1 MMKKVILQSLN
12 LSEYRN
18 FSLFSSELAPEIN
31 IFIGPNGSGKTN
43 ILESISLLCPG
54 KGLKHSKYDDI
65 CKQGSNCWQSSFILE
80 SKLGTAQIDN
90 YYNGNSKNRLI
101 NYNGAKIAST
111 ELANL
116 LNIIWLT
123 PQMEGLFLGPASNR
137 RKFLDR
143 LTYNFY
149 PNHLKNLIKYD
160 YYLQERTKCL
170 TDRNWE
176 QKSSWLDIIEDKIVN
191 EATFIHNSRE
201 DSIQKI
207 QAEINNLQ
215 TTFPKASL
223 TLSNLFEDL
232 SITDLNF
239 YNNYTNSLKSHR
251 KKDSY
256 SGRTSTGVHK
266 ADLLVEYQTNN
277 TAAKYCST
285 GEQKAL
291 LISLMLASVNAI
303 IASTKSK
310 PIILLDE
317 LFVHLDQKRRQELSD
332 YIMST
337 KIQTFIT
344 TTDMIGLN
352 FLQGN
357 ANIINL

>member
-1 MMKKVILQSLN
+1 MMKKVVLQSLN
-12 LSEYRN
+12 LTEYRN
-18 FSLFSSELAPEIN
+18 FSLFSSEFAPEIN

-54 KGLKHSKYDDI
+54 KGLKHSKYDEI
-65 CKQGSNCWQSSFILE
+65 CKQGTNSWKSNFTLE
-80 SKLGTAQIDN
+80 SKLGAAQIDN
-90 YYNGNSKNRLI
+90 YYNGDSRNRLI
-101 NYNGAKIAST
+101 HYNGAKIAST

-149 PNHLKNLIKYD
+149 PNHLKHLIKYD
-160 YYLQERTKCL
+160 YYLQERSKCL
-170 TDRNWE
+170 ADRDWE
-176 QKSSWLDIIEDKIVN
+176 LKSSWLDIIEDKIVN
-191 EATFIHNSRE
+191 EATLIYNARE
-201 DSIQKI
+201 ESIKKI
-207 QAEINNLQ
+207 QSEINNLQ

-223 TLSNLFEDL
+223 TISNLFEDL
-232 SITDLNF
+232 AITDLDF
-239 YNNYTNSLKSHR
+239 RNNYTHFLRSYR

-256 SGRTSTGVHK
+256 SGRTSIGTHK
-266 ADLLVEYQTNN
+266 ADLLVEHQT
-277 TAAKYCST
+277 TSKAAKFCST

-291 LISLMLASVNAI
+291 LISLMLASVNGI

-317 LFVHLDQKRRQELSD
+317 LFVHLDQTRRQELSD

-344 TTDMIGLN
+344 STDMIGLQ
-352 FLQGN
+352 FLQDN

>member
-1 MMKKVILQSLN
+1 MKKVVLQSINLN
-12 LSEYRN
+12 EYRN
-18 FSLFSSELAPEIN
+18 FSSFEAVLSPDIN

-54 KGLKHSKYDDI
+54 KGLKHSKYDEI
-65 CKQGSNCWQSSFILE
+65 CRHGVNFWKSNFTLE
-80 SKLGTAQIDN
+80 SKLGITQIDN
-90 YYNGNSKNRLI
+90 YYNGDSKHRLI
-101 NYNGAKIAST
+101 HYNGSKIAST
-111 ELANL
+111 ELVNL

-123 PQMEGLFLGPASNR
+123 PQMEGLFLGPTANR

-149 PNHLKNLIKYD
+149 PNHLKHLIKYE
-160 YYLQERTKCL
+160 YYLQERSKCL
-170 TDRNWE
+170 AERNWE
-176 QKSSWLDIIEDKIVN
+176 LQTSWLDVIEDKIAN
-191 EATFIHNSRE
+191 EATSIHQSRE
-201 DSIQKI
+201 ESIKKI
-207 QAEINNLQ
+207 QSEISELQ
-215 TTFPKASL
+215 TSFPKASL
-223 TLSNLFEDL
+223 ALNNLFEEAP
-232 SITDLNF
+232 ITHLNF
-239 YNNYTNSLKSHR
+239 HDHYTNLLQNNR

-256 SGRTSTGVHK
+256 SGRTSIGVHK
-266 ADLLVEYQTNN
+266 ADLLVEYQTTS

-303 IASTKSK
+303 IASTKAK

-317 LFVHLDQKRRQELSD
+317 LFVHLDQTRRQELSD

-344 TTDMIGLN
+344 TTDMIGLQ

>member
-1 MMKKVILQSLN
+1 MKKVILRSVN

-18 FSLFSSELAPEIN
+18 FPLFSAEFSPEIN

-43 ILESISLLCPG
+43 ILESVSLLCPG
-54 KGLKHSKYDDI
+54 KGLKHSKYDEI
-65 CKQGSNCWQSSFILE
+65 CKQGTNFWKSNFTLE
-80 SKLGTAQIDN
+80 SKLGATQIDN
-90 YYNGNSKNRLI
+90 YYNVDSKNRSI
-101 NYNGAKIAST
+101 HYNGSKIAST
-111 ELANL
+111 ELVNL

-149 PNHLKNLIKYD
+149 PNHLKHLIKYD
-160 YYLQERTKCL
+160 YYIQERNKCL
-170 TDRNWE
+170 YDRDWAL
-176 QKSSWLDIIEDKIVN
+176 KSSWLDIIEDKIVN
-191 EATFIHNSRE
+191 EAISIHKSRE
-201 DSIQKI
+201 ECIKKI
-207 QAEINNLQ
+207 QSEINDLQ
-215 TTFPKASL
+215 TSFPKASL
-223 TLSNLFEDL
+223 ALSNLFEELPTTDHNLRDNYMDL
-232 SITDLNF
+232 LR
-239 YNNYTNSLKSHR
+239 NNR

-256 SGRTSTGVHK
+256 SGRTSIGVHK
-266 ADLLVEYQTNN
+266 ADLLVEYQITN

-303 IASTKSK
+303 IATTEAK

-317 LFVHLDQKRRQELSD
+317 LFVHLDQTRRQELSD

-344 TTDMIGLN
+344 TTDMIGLK

>member
-1 MMKKVILQSLN
+1 MIKKVILQSIN
-12 LSEYRN
+12 LHDYRN
-18 FSLFSSELAPEIN
+18 FPLFLADFSPEIN
-31 IFIGPNGSGKTN
+31 IFVGPNGSGKTN

-54 KGLKHSKYDDI
+54 KGLKHSKYDEI
-65 CKQGSNCWQSSFILE
+65 CKQGTNLWKSNFTLE

-90 YYNGNSKNRLI
+90 YYNRDSRNRLI
-101 NYNGAKIAST
+101 HYNGVKIASA
-111 ELANL
+111 ELVNL

-123 PQMEGLFLGPASNR
+123 PQMEGLFLDSASNR

-149 PNHLKNLIKYD
+149 PNHLKHLIKYD
-160 YYLQERTKCL
+160 YYVQERNKCL
-170 TDRNWE
+170 TDRDWAL
-176 QKSSWLDIIEDKIVN
+176 KSSWLDVIEDKIVN
-191 EATFIHNSRE
+191 EAILIHNSRE
-201 DSIQKI
+201 ESIKKI
-207 QAEINNLQ
+207 QSEINDLQ

-223 TLSNLFEDL
+223 ALSNLFEDL
-232 SITDLNF
+232 PITTPDF
-239 YNNYTNSLKSHR
+239 RNNYINLLQSHR

-256 SGRTSTGVHK
+256 SGRTSIGVHK
-266 ADLLVEYQTNN
+266 TDLLVEYQMTNI
-277 TAAKYCST
+277 AARYCST

-303 IASTKSK
+303 IASTKAK

-317 LFVHLDQKRRQELSD
+317 LFVHLDQMRRQELSD
-332 YIMST
+332 YIIST
-337 KIQTFIT
+337 KIQTFIS
-344 TTDMIGLN
+344 TTDMIGLK